1 MRTVVLHGWCAGDIV
16 GDAGRE
22 WSMLMVARNGRPR
35 SLATLWRYDCEKMLS
50 AHPRTSTFLKQ
61 LVFTPQVDR
70 LVLIVSDADSSHT
83 LLINT
88 ISIGGGRFQVLV
100 VG

>member
-16 GDAGRE
+16 GDAGRD
-22 WSMLMVARNGRPR
+22 WSTLMVARNGRPR
-35 SLATLWRYDCEKMLS
+35 SLATLWRYECEKMLS
-50 AHPRTSTFLKQ
+50 AHPRTSKEFKAIN
-61 LVFTPQVDR
+61 FTPQVD
-70 LVLIVSDADSSHT
+70 LIELIVSDADSSHT